1 MLEILWWRSRS
12 YLTEIDGWLVC
23 NEYMP
28 QFLEL
33 KTVLGESVF
42 MNADELKENIEL
54 IRPNK
59 SMVQN
64 LPEKLLISN
73 GYRQYRESVWINSGK
88 SMRETYPAIFEQ
100 EMRPLLPAEV
110 IELLG
115 SGSVNTFATIFQRMI
130 ALSE

>member
-1 MLEILWWRSRS
+1 MTVLMLEILCVFSFLS
-12 YLTEIDGWLVC
+12 NGNNGWLVC

-33 KTVLGESVF
+33 KFLGESVF

-59 SMVQN
+59 LCRISRKTIDTQR
-64 LPEKLLISN
+64 LLTIS
-73 GYRQYRESVWINSGK
+73 RKVWIGSGK

-115 SGSVNTFATIFQRMI
+115 SVW
-130 ALSE
+130 